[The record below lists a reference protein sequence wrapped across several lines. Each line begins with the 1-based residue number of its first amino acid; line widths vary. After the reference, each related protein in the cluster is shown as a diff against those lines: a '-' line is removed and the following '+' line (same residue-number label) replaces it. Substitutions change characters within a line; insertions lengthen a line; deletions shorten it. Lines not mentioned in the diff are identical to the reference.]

1 MIKKILFTLSIFV
14 VCHFSSHAETLKTNI
29 EGVVIK
35 NARCVECCPRRVK
48 FNVVNR
54 SQNTVQGKL
63 RITVIDQDNDPID
76 NGYTSVSLLPVSGEA
91 DYIACECRSDT
102 RYLFRF
108 DN

>member
-35 NARCVECCPRRVK
+35 NVRCLKYSTRVE

-54 SQNTVQGKL
+54 SQNRVQGKL
-63 RITVIDQDNDPID
+63 RVTVIDQDNDPID

-91 DYIACECRSDT
+91 DYIACGCRSDT

>member
-1 MIKKILFTLSIFV
+1 MFIYNYLNATQSLFRL
-14 VCHFSSHAETLKTNI
+14 
-29 EGVVIK
+29 
-35 NARCVECCPRRVK
+35 
-48 FNVVNR
+48 